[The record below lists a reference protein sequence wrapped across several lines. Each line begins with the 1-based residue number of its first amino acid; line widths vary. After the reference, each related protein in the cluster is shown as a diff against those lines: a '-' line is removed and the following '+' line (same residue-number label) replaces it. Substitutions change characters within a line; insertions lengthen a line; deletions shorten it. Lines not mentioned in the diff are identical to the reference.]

1 MEIREFREGDVL
13 VLAPDGNVAGRED
26 TGAIETALG
35 AALKAGVRLLIL
47 DCAAVGQ
54 LASTAIR
61 VLLLTSR
68 KLDRTTGRLVL
79 CGMNGKLK
87 KAFLI
92 SGFDKDF
99 TVVATREEALLRVL
113 EPVQPRPP
121 RAAKPSPPK
130 IVQSGPS
137 MVSPPVDAGNPPP
150 PVPEVPSAAAQRLPA
165 ARPAAPAAI
174 AALVARPA
182 VPDRREA
189 LAAVLLDALGVR
201 LPDPDA
207 ARASRPARPDF
218 DALASGILAALRAG
232 RS

>member
-13 VLAPDGNVAGRED
+13 VLAPDGSVVGSED
-26 TGAIETALG
+26 TSAIEAALG
-35 AALKAGVRLLIL
+35 VALKAGIRLLVL

-87 KAFLI
+87 KAFSI

-99 TVVATREEALLRVL
+99 TVVTSREEALQRVL

-130 IVQSGPS
+130 SVQS
-137 MVSPPVDAGNPPP
+137 VAPPVAPPADAGEPPP
-150 PVPEVPSAAAQRLPA
+150 HVPEVPPAAVQRLPTARPSAAAPLA
-165 ARPAAPAAI
+165 ATA
-174 AALVARPA
+174 ARPA

-189 LAAVLLDALGVR
+189 LASVLLDALGVH
-201 LPDPDA
+201 LAGPDA
-207 ARASRPARPDF
+207 ARASRGERPDF
-218 DALASGILAALRAG
+218 DALASGILTALRVG
-232 RS
+232 RP